1 MSAQELHLNGAKRNP
16 AGAREWRDLAIA
28 WLAAAAI
35 VAAVAA
41 APSMRGA
48 GLDDSLPDLAPAD
61 APAESATVDDGLVP
75 DGIGD
80 AHGSIAVCSER
91 DYADERC

>member
-1 MSAQELHLNGAKRNP
+1 MSVQELHLHGAKRNP
-16 AGAREWRDLAIA
+16 AGTREWRDLAIV

-35 VAAVAA
+35 VVGLATA
-41 APSMRGA
+41 SSLRGA
-48 GLDDSLPDLAPAD
+48 GLEDALPDLAPAA

-80 AHGSIAVCSER
+80 VHGGIAVCSER